1 MTEREQAI
9 MEELTRL
16 DEQVH
21 ELGNEMVRFKTI
33 VVNGE
38 RIEEVMEA

>member
-9 MEELTRL
+9 LEELKRL

-38 RIEEVMEA
+38 RIEEVVEA